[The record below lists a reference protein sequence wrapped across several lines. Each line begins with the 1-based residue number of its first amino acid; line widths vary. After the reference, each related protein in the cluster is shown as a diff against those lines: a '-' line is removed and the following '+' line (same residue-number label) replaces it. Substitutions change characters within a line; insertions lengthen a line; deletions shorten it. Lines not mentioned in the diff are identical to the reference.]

1 MCSGS
6 LCQGFS
12 PSWWV
17 RRGEAMWQKLF
28 TSLWARKP
36 RMWALPSRAT
46 STAYIYQ
53 PCHTSG
59 AAEGS
64 KTVPP
69 AGDQSMSPGWA
80 FHIQSIMQSVSES
93 ITLGPLLSAFC
104 DFPFIGRSICTDTRV
119 HTLRVR
125 FILGNKLQTASKI
138 VCCPFISGPFA
149 TSQKF
154 LVLLDIQ
161 IHSPRIPTLSLREGH
176 TSS

>member
-1 MCSGS
+1 MVKQCGRSCLPRSGPGS
-6 LCQGFS
+6 QGCG
-12 PSWWV
+12 PCHPGPP
-17 RRGEAMWQKLF
+17 RR
-28 TSLWARKP
+28 P
-36 RMWALPSRAT
+36 T
-46 STAYIYQ
+46 STS
-53 PCHTSG
+53 HTTLPG